1 MKASWHMSL
10 VACLV
15 VSSAITAASQN
26 KVIWK
31 ASVMPERIAVYESNS
46 TESSI
51 VNTLERGDF
60 VDVVFEVT
68 VSGTDWCRVARA
80 EASEPLGFVLCLNLG
95 KGSLVAKQNLRAVPA
110 GNHSLALAA
119 SPASDQASAGLA
131 VLTNKDILELH
142 KAGLTEQV
150 LVAKIKSS
158 QCNFDT
164 SPSQLSQLKSAG
176 LPDAVILAMVE
187 APALTV
193 ATLSDPAPVTGTR
206 SSRGCIPNSG
216 CLLREGT
223 EVPLKF
229 ATDLSSKT
237 AQLGDP
243 VELILDEDLKVGE
256 TVLVA
261 RGAHAVATVS
271 AEKHAEMIGRPGDLA
286 VQLEYLVVGNNHV
299 RLRGTKGREG
309 ESKTGAT
316 VALTVLFGPIGLIKH
331 GKEVQI
337 RAGTPLTVF
346 VDQDILLPP
355 IE

>member
-51 VNTLERGDF
+51 VNTLERGDV

-95 KGSLVAKQNLRAVPA
+95 KGSLVAKQNLQAVPA

-142 KAGLTEQV
+142 KAGL
-150 LVAKIKSS
+150 
-158 QCNFDT
+158 
-164 SPSQLSQLKSAG
+164 
-176 LPDAVILAMVE
+176 
-187 APALTV
+187 
-193 ATLSDPAPVTGTR
+193 
-206 SSRGCIPNSG
+206 
-216 CLLREGT
+216 
-223 EVPLKF
+223 
-229 ATDLSSKT
+229 
-237 AQLGDP
+237 
-243 VELILDEDLKVGE
+243 
-256 TVLVA
+256 
-261 RGAHAVATVS
+261 
-271 AEKHAEMIGRPGDLA
+271 
-286 VQLEYLVVGNNHV
+286 
-299 RLRGTKGREG
+299 KGREG